1 MKLSL
6 GILPF
11 ILLATGCSTYSKK
24 QCLEMDQ
31 AQLGYQKGIDG
42 IASFDSVTQDFK
54 KNCEEEHGVLVDGQK
69 VKRGWEDGLRFYC
82 SSNGGMRAGSRGLT
96 YSGVCAK
103 ADEKTFFESYN
114 PTRMNYLERNVNEL
128 ESIIK
133 NMKNEVSFCESDLNS
148 YKSRVTS
155 LESELSSVQTRALNC
170 Q

>member
-31 AQLGYQKGIDG
+31 AQLGYQKGI
-42 IASFDSVTQDFK
+42 
-54 KNCEEEHGVLVDGQK
+54 DGQK

-114 PTRMNYLERNVNEL
+114 PTRMNYLEINVNEL